1 MHFKLFV
8 QPALLVALSGLLI
21 FGQHNQVAADDDQ
34 RLQKRIAELE
44 AENQAL
50 RKIIDGV
57 QEALKSVPKSMA
69 PEPTDSQGLRIV
81 VMPGDWGES
90 QLADIRK
97 VCVSAAG
104 TILAHLPD
112 DGFAPILVQRGKSS
126 PITLFQ
132 RGEGNE
138 YIVRLNT
145 ENRAWAQ
152 CAFQFAHEF
161 GHIVCNYRD
170 VNNSQMWFEETLCEC
185 ASLYALR
192 RMAVEWKTNP
202 PYSNWKSYADSLA
215 SYAANH
221 MKRFDDR
228 QESTVTFYQL
238 HGKELEQTATNRK
251 LNGYIA
257 LKLLPLFE
265 QTPTAWQ
272 SLRYLNL
279 GPATENNSFKEYL
292 SGWHDRVPAEHKGF
306 VRSVAAEFEIDLS
319 QK

>member
-1 MHFKLFV
+1 MRFKLFV
-8 QPALLVALSGLLI
+8 QPAILVALSGLLI
-21 FGQHNQVAADDDQ
+21 FGRHNQVAADDDQ

-44 AENQAL
+44 TENLAL
-50 RKIIDGV
+50 RKIIDGI
-57 QEALKSVPKSMA
+57 QEALKSVPKSTA
-69 PEPTDSQGLRIV
+69 LEPTDSEGLRIV

-104 TILAHLPD
+104 TILAHLPN

-145 ENRAWAQ
+145 VNRAWAQ

-161 GHIVCNYRD
+161 GHIVCNYRN

-192 RMAVEWKTNP
+192 RMAVEWKSNP
-202 PYSNWKSYADSLA
+202 PYSNWKNYAESLA

-221 MKRFDDR
+221 IKGFDDR
-228 QESTVTFYQL
+228 QESTVTFYKM
-238 HGKELEQTATNRK
+238 HWKELEQTATNRK

-265 QTPTAWQ
+265 QTPSAWQ

-279 GPATENNSFKEYL
+279 GPAKENNSFKEYL
-292 SGWHDRVPAEHKGF
+292 SGWHDRVPAEHKEF
-306 VRSVAAEFEIDLS
+306 VRSIAAEFEIDLS
-319 QK
+319 EK